1 MNSWKNEKSTKLQR
15 LKISDLLKQYGS
27 FRMNRPLE
35 DLTKGQAHYLIDAL
49 MSGNL
54 EKLLEKKVLLPVH
67 EENSSESHPRPID
80 KPVKY
85 RVSGGEHFFSY
96 TDFRT
101 AVSGRLLDYKTE
113 GSEILYQII
122 EVDKEIS
129 PEVLEKYS
137 LTIKKILE

>member
-1 MNSWKNEKSTKLQR
+1 MDSWKNEKSTKLQR
-15 LKISDLLKQYGS
+15 KKISDLMSAHESLKL
-27 FRMNRPLE
+27 NHALE
-35 DLTKGQAHYLIDAL
+35 DLTKLQADYLIKSL
-49 MSGNL
+49 LSGNM

-67 EENSSESHPRPID
+67 EHPSGSLPTASG

-129 PEVLEKYS
+129 PEVLKNYS
-137 LTIKKILE
+137 LTIKKIY

>member
-1 MNSWKNEKSTKLQR
+1 MDSWKNEKSTKLQR
-15 LKISDLLKQYGS
+15 KKISDLMSAHESLKL
-27 FRMNRPLE
+27 NHALE
-35 DLTKGQAHYLIDAL
+35 DLTKIQADYLIKSL
-49 MSGNL
+49 LSGNM

-67 EENSSESHPRPID
+67 GHSSGSLQTASG

-129 PEVLEKYS
+129 PEVLKDYS
-137 LTIKKILE
+137 LTIKKIY